1 MRTIIAVAIAGTALL
16 LGAGTTG
23 TMAQTPYGNP
33 YYGNPYGS
41 PYSPSESAPVGLDE
55 NPAMIPN
62 PPAVI
67 LPQRETTGLGDNC
80 HVVIR
85 HTLRPNGDR
94 ITVRR
99 TICE

>member
-1 MRTIIAVAIAGTALL
+1 MRTIVAVAIAGTALL
-16 LGAGTTG
+16 LGTAG
-23 TMAQTPYGNP
+23 TMAQNYGSPYGNP
-33 YYGNPYGS
+33 YAN

-55 NPAMIPN
+55 NPAATMPN
-62 PPAVI
+62 PPV
-67 LPQRETTGLGDNC
+67 LRHRETTGLGDNC